1 MASYRLA
8 VRHDTAA
15 NWTSADP
22 VLAQGEF
29 GYETDTGKIKIGDSA
44 TSWSS
49 LAYFADDISN
59 DYVDSHLNTDS
70 ASTGD
75 FLSWDGSDYVWTI
88 PNSGGAQ
95 TFTDLTA
102 TASFTSPGID
112 DNATTTQL
120 TIEDGSSVFNN
131 DTKVSRAH
139 RYGTAFSVE
148 NTSTGGKAWE
158 LRSTGVDNLL
168 GTGDLQFNVDSN
180 SSLTLKADRSA
191 EFSGDLTASGKV
203 GIGTDSP
210 DGTLHVKDTIAQLYV
225 QSNDGQPSQVVF
237 GDVTDASGGMI
248 EYTSTDAMAFKT
260 NNLNERMRIDAS
272 GNVGIG
278 TATPVSTN
286 NYGGLT
292 LNGASGGALSF
303 TDDDVLVGNLLS
315 SGSDMYFGTGGDT
328 VFRNGGYT
336 GSDEAMRIDSSG
348 NVGINTTNPSIY
360 GGLVIAQD
368 ANTSSDGF
376 AVVDST
382 LAQSAKLWC
391 DGTNSYLSSG
401 NTGNDPLILN
411 TGGGN
416 VGIGT
421 ADPDNPLHLKGG
433 VGLLK
438 LERAAGAGGACAMT
452 FTNSTDTGRYITG
465 SDTTMTFGS
474 TTSPDDLSVVTEHMR
489 ISSTGLVGIGTDD
502 PNEFL
507 HIEGAAP
514 AIALGNTSGT
524 TDWRMQNVDNSV
536 RWVSNPRAGGAA
548 AERMRIDASGN
559 LLVGRTSTSA
569 AATDYGTQLYSTGV
583 IYQYSV
589 VTGASDIHRWY
600 NGAGTKIAYLQ
611 GDGDLIITG
620 TYSPSDERLKENIVD
635 APAGNLDDLRVRSY
649 DWKADGSSVTHGF
662 IAQELEV
669 VAPYAVNKGETED
682 DMMAVDYSKLVPML
696 VKEIQDLK
704 AKVEALE
711 NA

>member
-1 MASYRLA
+1 
-8 VRHDTAA
+8 
-15 NWTSADP
+15 
-22 VLAQGEF
+22 
-29 GYETDTGKIKIGDSA
+29 
-44 TSWSS
+44 
-49 LAYFADDISN
+49 
-59 DYVDSHLNTDS
+59 
-70 ASTGD
+70 
-75 FLSWDGSDYVWTI
+75 
-88 PNSGGAQ
+88 
-95 TFTDLTA
+95 
-102 TASFTSPGID
+102 
-112 DNATTTQL
+112 
-120 TIEDGSSVFNN
+120 
-131 DTKVSRAH
+131 
-139 RYGTAFSVE
+139 
-148 NTSTGGKAWE
+148 
-158 LRSTGVDNLL
+158 
-168 GTGDLQFNVDSN
+168 
-180 SSLTLKADRSA
+180 
-191 EFSGDLTASGKV
+191 LTASGKV